1 MSVTVG
7 AHLCAGTVIRSRVY
21 ATENR
26 ATVALEGARLTAV
39 TLFADRADVELLRAM
54 LDEVL
59 TELDAAPV
67 KAPRS
72 RPGSAHPPA

>member
-7 AHLCAGTVIRSRVY
+7 AHLGAGTVLRSRVY
-21 ATENR
+21 VAENR

-39 TLFADRADVELLRAM
+39 TLFADRAELDRLRAV
-54 LDEVL
+54 LGEVL
-59 TELDAAPV
+59 TELNAAPV
-67 KAPRS
+67 EAHRD